1 MSMILQQETLSAAL
15 SRLRRRIFPTE
26 LGPVAVRYSAA
37 GAGRGSGHSD
47 IADVYLHGAAGSWTT
62 FSELLSLP
70 SGRDAVLMDLP
81 GWGESTVGVQPAELS
96 IDAMARAVT
105 GILDTLG
112 YRRWNLVGHSM
123 GGFLALHIAAIRPER
138 TASVAAI
145 SATTFGVAETC
156 RRPVRGLLRFP
167 AFAGMLLTMRATAA
181 LGRTGSALIRGI
193 GRTPLM
199 RRLMAPF
206 FADPALVAD
215 SVIRGLG
222 DDARPASFAAAARAV
237 AGYDFSRWRAVRCPV
252 LATRGDRDVFT
263 PERDLTELPGL
274 IPQVRLVTIAGSGH
288 FANIEQPGAV
298 RGLLEELQDLPQH
311 PSLRQPLAWPGLRS
325 LQALPAICHSPE
337 PAPEQGLRRGGHA
350 VAPVVHEMRT

>member
-1 MSMILQQETLSAAL
+1 MTMIVQQETLNATPSG
-15 SRLRRRIFPTE
+15 LRRRIFPTE
-26 LGPVAVRYSAA
+26 LGPVAVRYSTAAA
-37 GAGRGSGHSD
+37 GARRDSGNAD

-62 FSELLSLP
+62 FIPLLSFP

-81 GWGESTVGVQPAELS
+81 GWGESTGGVQPAALS
-96 IDAMARAVT
+96 IDAMARALT

-123 GGFLALHIAAIRPER
+123 GGFLALHIAATQPER

-145 SATTFGVAETC
+145 SATTFGVAEAC
-156 RRPVRGLLRFP
+156 RRPVRGLLLFP
-167 AFAGMLLTMRATAA
+167 AFAGMLLTMRSMAA
-181 LGRTGSALIRGI
+181 LGGAGSALVRGI

-237 AGYDFSRWRAVRCPV
+237 AGYDFRLWRAVRCPV

-263 PERDLTELPGL
+263 PEQDLKELPDL

-298 RGLLEELQDLPQH
+298 HGLLEELQDPPRH
-311 PSLRQPLAWPGLRS
+311 PSVPQPLS
-325 LQALPAICHSPE
+325 LPALRE
-337 PAPEQGLRRGGHA
+337 LQGLAARPACR
-350 VAPVVHEMRT
+350 